1 MYLAATYINL
11 GPTTLVTIAVAL
23 IAAVAS
29 IVAAVVAARSAGSSK
44 RLEVQAQRIRDL
56 ESRISERKY
65 KMYEPFLEM
74 INNFFDHTEKG
85 REAIADP
92 KVNVEGFVAFSK
104 QITTYGSDDA
114 VEAYH
119 KWNMAT
125 MNNAPVPIITRLMAD
140 FLLAVRRDLSYPD
153 TEISGTTL
161 IATTFRVRDFYQ
173 QGDEFRKIMTLPLSE
188 ACALVGWQQQWEF
201 SKQPVVS
208 YQPDTGQGNVL
219 TTPAQ
224 GDSATTP
231 SER

>member
-1 MYLAATYINL
+1 MHLAATYINL
-11 GPTTLVTIAVAL
+11 GPSTLVTIAVAL

-85 REAIADP
+85 RAAIADSEA
-92 KVNVEGFVAFSK
+92 NVEGFVGFSK
-104 QITTYGSDDA
+104 QITTYGSDEA

-119 KWNMAT
+119 RLSLAG
-125 MNNAPVPIITRLMAD
+125 MNSPPVPIVIRLMAD
-140 FLLAVRRDLSYPD
+140 FLLAVRKDLSYPD

-161 IATTFRVRDFYQ
+161 IATTFRVNDFYQ
-173 QGDEFRKIMTLPLSE
+173 QGGEFRKIMALPLSE
-188 ACALVGWQQQWEF
+188 ACALAGWSQPWEF
-201 SKQPVVS
+201 SRQPAAS
-208 YQPDTGQGNVL
+208 HQPNASQGNVS
-219 TTPAQ
+219 TTPAE
-224 GDSATTP
+224 GDSADTA
-231 SER
+231 EG